1 MNELKVI
8 VIGNKI
14 LDISSVITEDKLK
27 DAELLQI
34 TTNEK
39 LVLPNN
45 YKKIVFDNNFQ
56 TNILQAF
63 LWKAERT
70 IIIV

>member
-8 VIGNKI
+8 VVGNKI
-14 LDISSVITEDKLK
+14 LDISTVIAEDKLK
-27 DAELLQI
+27 DAELWQI

-45 YKKIVFDNNFQ
+45 YKKIVFNNNFQ

-70 IIIV
+70 IIVV

>member
-8 VIGNKI
+8 VVGNKE
-14 LDISSVITEDKLK
+14 LDISTVIAEDKLK
-27 DAELLQI
+27 DAELWQI

-45 YKKIVFDNNFQ
+45 YKKIVFNNNFQ

-70 IIIV
+70 IIVV

>member
-8 VIGNKI
+8 VIGNEI
-14 LDISSVITEDKLK
+14 VDISSIIAEEKLK
-27 DAELLQI
+27 DVELLQI
-34 TTNEK
+34 TSNEE

-63 LWKAERT
+63 LWKT
-70 IIIV
+70 KKTVIIV